1 MPSDLDLV
9 AQAMAS
15 SDGSTTSR
23 SAAPQ
28 AQNETQGLPPDIA
41 AQLASLSPQERRA
54 MQPLID
60 ALTSSASSGQDELSE
75 REIGDLMRQMDA
87 AEGVAADL
95 EKKLDALLS
104 EVGNL
109 EETQDQEGVPK
120 DSGPGSQSNA

>member
-15 SDGSTTSR
+15 SDGSTNNR

-60 ALTSSASSGQDELSE
+60 ALTSSASSGPDELSE

-109 EETQDQEGVPK
+109 AEAQDQEGNLE
-120 DSGPGSQSNA
+120 SPGSAPDRKA